1 MAGVTINVL
10 DPEFYVDPWQA
21 YRWLRDEAPVYWD
34 PVQKLWVIS
43 RYDDV
48 LDAEKDTGRYSS
60 SEGSRPLVDQRQDMS
75 MINMDD
81 PRHQEQRRLVS
92 RRFTPRAVRGHQD
105 HVRGIVTGI
114 LDAVAPLGQCEAVEA
129 IASRLPAI
137 MISDLLG
144 YPRELWERVRC
155 WSEQTM
161 VLSGQTSPAGPPHVL
176 HPGIPP
182 VMREFAET
190 TTELI
195 QARRAEPRDDL
206 ISVWASAPGWD
217 VRHILEETI
226 LVLDGGAETTR
237 TVIGSMIRELA
248 LQPDQRRLLAE
259 RPGLLATTAVE
270 EFIRWVSPIL
280 NMRRTAT
287 AGHERHGQRI
297 RAGDEVLLLYAAA
310 NRDPR
315 AFPDP
320 DVFDVTRPPNR
331 HLAFGAGTHR
341 CLGAHL
347 ARLEIRVMFEELLRR
362 MPDWELACP
371 DEPRIVP
378 ATFTRAYDRIR
389 ITFTASA
396 AGRGRGNLPF
406 PDPSVIGPAQ

>member
-1 MAGVTINVL
+1 MASVTINVL
-10 DPEFYVDPWQA
+10 DPEFYIDPWQA
-21 YRWLRDEAPVYWD
+21 YRWLRDEAPLYWD

-48 LDAEKDTGRYSS
+48 LDVEQDTGRYSS
-60 SEGSRPLVDQRQDMS
+60 SEGSRPLVDQREDMS
-75 MINMDD
+75 MINMND
-81 PRHQEQRRLVS
+81 PGHQEQRRLVS
-92 RRFTPRAVRGHQD
+92 RRFTPRATRARES

-114 LDAVAPLGQCEAVEA
+114 LDAVAPLGQCEAIEA

-144 YPRELWERVRC
+144 YPRELWERVRY

-161 VLSGQTSPAGPPHVL
+161 LLSGQTSPEGPPHVI

-190 TTELI
+190 TIGLI
-195 QARRAEPRDDL
+195 QQRGAEPRDDL
-206 ISVWASAPGWD
+206 ISVWARTPGWD
-217 VRHILEETI
+217 VRRILEETI

-248 LQPDQRRLLAE
+248 LQPNQRRILID

-287 AGHERHGQRI
+287 ADHHRHGQRI
-297 RAGDEVLLLYAAA
+297 RAGDEVLLLYGAA

-320 DVFDVTRPPNR
+320 DTLDVTRPHNR

-347 ARLEIRVMFEELLRR
+347 ARLEIRVLFEELLRR
-362 MPDWELACP
+362 IPDWELARP
-371 DEPRIVP
+371 GEPQIVP

-389 ITFTASA
+389 ITFT
-396 AGRGRGNLPF
+396 
-406 PDPSVIGPAQ
+406 PARETR

>member
-1 MAGVTINVL
+1 MANVTINVL

-48 LDAEKDTGRYSS
+48 LEVEKDTERCSS
-60 SEGSRPLVDQRQDMS
+60 SEGSRPLVDQRADMS

-81 PRHQEQRRLVS
+81 PKHQEQRRLVS
-92 RRFTPRAVRGHQD
+92 RWFTPRAVRSREN
-105 HVRGIVTGI
+105 HVRGVVTGI
-114 LDAVAPLGQCEAVEA
+114 LDGLAPLGQCEAIEA

-144 YPRELWERVRC
+144 YPREMWERVRC

-161 VLSGQTSPAGPPHVL
+161 VLSGQTSREGPPHVV

-190 TTELI
+190 TIELI

-206 ISVWASAPGWD
+206 ISVWARTPGWD
-217 VRHILEETI
+217 VRHILDETI

-248 LQPDQRRLLAE
+248 LQPDQRRILAE

-287 AGHERHGQRI
+287 VDHDRHGQRI
-297 RAGDEVLLLYAAA
+297 RAGDEVLLMYGAA

-320 DVFDVTRPPNR
+320 DMLDVTRPSNR
-331 HLAFGAGTHR
+331 HLAFGAGPHL

-347 ARLEIRVMFEELLRR
+347 ARLEIRVLFEELLQR
-362 MPDWELACP
+362 MPDWKLACP
-371 DEPRIVP
+371 GEPRIVP

-389 ITFTASA
+389 ITFTPSRP
-396 AGRGRGNLPF
+396 AGFTTVATGR
-406 PDPSVIGPAQ
+406 

>member
-1 MAGVTINVL
+1 MASVTINVL

-43 RYDDV
+43 RYHDV
-48 LDAEKDTGRYSS
+48 LDVEKDTRRYSS
-60 SEGSRPLVDQRQDMS
+60 SEGSRPLVDQREDMS

-81 PRHQEQRRLVS
+81 PGHQEQRRLVS
-92 RRFTPRAVRGHQD
+92 RRFTPRAMSGHES
-105 HVRGIVTGI
+105 HVRDIVTGI
-114 LDAVAPLGQCEAVEA
+114 LDAVVPLGQCEAIEA

-144 YPRELWERVRC
+144 YPRELWERVRY

-161 VLSGQTSPAGPPHVL
+161 VLSGQTSPEGPPHVI

-190 TTELI
+190 TIELI

-206 ISVWASAPGWD
+206 ISVWARTPGWD
-217 VRHILEETI
+217 IRHILDETI

-237 TVIGSMIRELA
+237 TVVGSMIRELA
-248 LQPDQRRLLAE
+248 LQPDQRRILIE

-287 AGHERHGQRI
+287 AGHDRHGQRI
-297 RAGDEVLLLYAAA
+297 RAGDEVLLLYGAA

-315 AFPDP
+315 VFPDP
-320 DVFDVTRPPNR
+320 DMLDVTRPHNR
-331 HLAFGAGTHR
+331 HLAFGAGTHL

-347 ARLEIRVMFEELLRR
+347 ARLEIRVLFEELLRR

-371 DEPRIVP
+371 GEPRIVP

-389 ITFTASA
+389 ITFT
-396 AGRGRGNLPF
+396 
-406 PDPSVIGPAQ
+406 PSRL

>member
-1 MAGVTINVL
+1 MASVSINVL

-34 PVQKLWVIS
+34 PIQKLWVIS

-48 LDAEKDTGRYSS
+48 LDVEKDTGRYSS
-60 SEGSRPLVDQRQDMS
+60 SEGSRPLVDQREDMS

-81 PRHQEQRRLVS
+81 PGHQEQRRLVS
-92 RRFTPRAVRGHQD
+92 RRFTPRAMRGHES
-105 HVRGIVTGI
+105 HVRDIVSGI
-114 LDAVAPLGQCEAVEA
+114 LDAVAPLGQCEAIEA

-161 VLSGQTSPAGPPHVL
+161 VLSGQTSPEGPPHVI

-190 TTELI
+190 TIGLI

-206 ISVWASAPGWD
+206 ISVWARTPGWD
-217 VRHILEETI
+217 IRHILDETI

-248 LQPDQRRLLAE
+248 LQPDQRRILTE

-270 EFIRWVSPIL
+270 EFIRWVSPDPEHAPHGDCRPRPARPADPG
-280 NMRRTAT
+280 RR
-287 AGHERHGQRI
+287 
-297 RAGDEVLLLYAAA
+297 
-310 NRDPR
+310 
-315 AFPDP
+315 
-320 DVFDVTRPPNR
+320 
-331 HLAFGAGTHR
+331 
-341 CLGAHL
+341 
-347 ARLEIRVMFEELLRR
+347 
-362 MPDWELACP
+362 
-371 DEPRIVP
+371 
-378 ATFTRAYDRIR
+378 
-389 ITFTASA
+389 
-396 AGRGRGNLPF
+396 
-406 PDPSVIGPAQ
+406 